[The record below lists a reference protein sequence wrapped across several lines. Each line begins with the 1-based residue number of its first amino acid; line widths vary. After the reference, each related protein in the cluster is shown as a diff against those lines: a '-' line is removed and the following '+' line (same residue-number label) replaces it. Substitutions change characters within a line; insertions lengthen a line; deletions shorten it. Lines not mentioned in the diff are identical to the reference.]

1 MKMTEWGVER
11 ETKQGLKTQGWIYS
25 TFAHSISAQT
35 PVSNLTT
42 SNPSELIIDCTYSQN
57 WMVFACWC
65 LMGKKKMLLL
75 TFCIDQMIGKGE
87 QESSRTCFFLVHQN
101 STAQT
106 GTFFLVRILN
116 ELLLWGCSFSSV
128 VFRWRTIRTAGHNC
142 TILLFLQRAACQNKS
157 GSYHKCSGLFTVMI
171 FWRYIL

>member
-106 GTFFLVRILN
+106 GTFFFWSESWMNYSYEVVLLVQWYLDGGPSGPQDIIAPFYCFYS
-116 ELLLWGCSFSSV
+116 EQHV
-128 VFRWRTIRTAGHNC
+128 KT
-142 TILLFLQRAACQNKS
+142 RAVHTTSAQGYS
-157 GSYHKCSGLFTVMI
+157 
-171 FWRYIL
+171 R